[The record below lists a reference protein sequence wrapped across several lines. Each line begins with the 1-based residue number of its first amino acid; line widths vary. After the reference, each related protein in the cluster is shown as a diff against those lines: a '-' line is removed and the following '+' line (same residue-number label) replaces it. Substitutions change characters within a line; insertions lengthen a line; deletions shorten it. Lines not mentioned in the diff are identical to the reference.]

1 METYLTVQG
10 NLTADP
16 LGRTTASGATV
27 VNLRVASNPRRFDRE
42 SGEFRDGDPVYI
54 GVTCWRG
61 LAANV
66 LASLRKG
73 DSVVVFG
80 KFLMRTYEAK
90 DGGQRNVYEID
101 ALSVGPDL
109 SRWPADLRRPSRPAE
124 AAEGPEPSPPAADD
138 GPATDEVPAQA
149 A

>member
-1 METYLTVQG
+1 MDTYMTVQG

-16 LGRTTASGATV
+16 VGRTTANGAAV
-27 VNLRVASNPRRFDRE
+27 VNFRVASNSRRFDRD
-42 SGEFRDGDPVYI
+42 SGEFRDGDPLYI

-61 LAANV
+61 LAGNV

-90 DGGQRNVYEID
+90 EGGQRTTYEID
-101 ALSVGPDL
+101 AISVGPDL

-124 AAEGPEPSPPAADD
+124 TAVDVEASPPAEPVEASSR
-138 GPATDEVPAQA
+138 A